1 MQYWQNWYVVS
12 LSTFPYQAVRIIR
25 FSCET
30 IGRFREHGKIAD
42 SFITRLSIFSTDTQ
56 FRRSKYFVKGKTSL
70 ADGSPV

>member
-1 MQYWQNWYVVS
+1 MLS
-12 LSTFPYQAVRIIR
+12 LCQLFPHQAVRIIR

-56 FRRSKYFVKGKTSL
+56 FLAKYFVKGKTSL